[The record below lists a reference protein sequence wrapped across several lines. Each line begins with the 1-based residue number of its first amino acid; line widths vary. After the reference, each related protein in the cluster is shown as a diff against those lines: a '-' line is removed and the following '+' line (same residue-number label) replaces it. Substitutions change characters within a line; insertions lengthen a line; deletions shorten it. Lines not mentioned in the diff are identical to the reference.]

1 MASSTAPTPKPV
13 AYGTLDAFMKKG
25 MHPELLGS
33 KVTHRMPA
41 TRFLRRDPPKSSAP
55 RDGGRKLRESGGL
68 RRVKAALPQRCAIRR
83 LRKTA
88 REKCS
93 STNSQRPN
101 PQRTG
106 HFAGESTPGW
116 QTTIAPSWL
125 AAHIA
130 NEPCW
135 AVHTKFEHVDDPT
148 CQYGVRI
155 RKKIHTRC
163 LLRRVNAK
171 TKPCDIHSLTAPERR
186 RSKARLLQR
195 GSNGTSAQTTTG
207 IRRRVVARTA
217 AEHPDGQIAL
227 PDVPVVDTHPDVP
240 VVEAPRLGLRG
251 QVQMRPEWLPAG
263 WDARWHPTCKDCHG
277 RPRKE
282 FVEQAG
288 NRRIFLNKAQV
299 LATVIP

>member
-1 MASSTAPTPKPV
+1 MASSTAPGPKPV

-55 RDGGRKLRESGGL
+55 RDGGRKLRDL
-68 RRVKAALPQRCAIRR
+68 ALYQRCAIRR
-83 LRKTA
+83 LSAA
-88 REKCS
+88 RS
-93 STNSQRPN
+93 AAMSTD
-101 PQRTG
+101 PQMTG

-130 NEPCW
+130 RTVHEPCW
-135 AVHTKFEHVDDPT
+135 GVHTKFEYVDDPT
-148 CQYGVRI
+148 CAHGVRI

-171 TKPCDIHSLTAPERR
+171 TKPCDIHSMSASERR
-186 RSKARLLQR
+186 RSYARLLRR
-195 GSNGTSAQTTTG
+195 GSTETSVLTTTE
-207 IRRRVVARTA
+207 IRRRRAARTA
-217 AEHPDGQIAL
+217 AEPPDGQLAL
-227 PDVPVVDTHPDVP
+227 PDVPVVDARPNVP
-240 VVEAPRLGLRG
+240 VVEAPRSHRALARWEGWL
-251 QVQMRPEWLPAG
+251 PAWLPAG
-263 WDARWHPTCKDCHG
+263 WEARWHPTCKDRHG

-282 FVEQAG
+282 YVDANGRHF
-288 NRRIFLNKAQV
+288 FNKAQLMAAV
-299 LATVIP
+299 S